1 MKNLTL
7 NRIILNNYLNRYK
20 EIFIILLMTDLNK
33 FCCLIC
39 KYSTKT
45 NANLKKHFTSKKH
58 ESNSNPPVVEVPTNF
73 HSKTCNKYYR
83 SKPGLWKHVKLCK
96 SAIHNTI
103 ISENESN
110 ANNKILSELIKM
122 NELSKNQKIEMK
134 KMTDVISSQALML
147 ADLKQNQQVVQ
158 TTVNNNNYT
167 TINNF
172 NVNIFLNERC
182 GNAINFEDFIK
193 NILFEHTD
201 SKLMIDSYRGRP
213 KNNSCDWHNTVYF
226 LFWCSNYPSP
236 RFKGYCKTVEGS
248 QML

>member
-1 MKNLTL
+1 
-7 NRIILNNYLNRYK
+7 
-20 EIFIILLMTDLNK
+20 MTDLNK

-73 HSKTCNKYYR
+73 HCKTCNKYYR

-110 ANNKILSELIKM
+110 TNNNILSELIKM
-122 NELSKNQKIEMK
+122 NELSKNQEIEMK

-158 TTVNNNNYT
+158 TTVNNNNNT

-172 NVNIFLNERC
+172 NINIFLNESC

-193 NILFEHTD
+193 NILFEHAD
-201 SKLMIDSYRGRP
+201 SKLM
-213 KNNSCDWHNTVYF
+213 
-226 LFWCSNYPSP
+226 
-236 RFKGYCKTVEGS
+236 
-248 QML
+248 M